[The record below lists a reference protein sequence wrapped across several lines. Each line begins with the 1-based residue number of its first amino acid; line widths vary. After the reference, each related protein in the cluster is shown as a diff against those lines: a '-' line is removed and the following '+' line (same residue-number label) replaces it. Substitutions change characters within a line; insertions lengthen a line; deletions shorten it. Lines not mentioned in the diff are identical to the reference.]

1 MQRQQRTRQT
11 KVADFNLAR
20 FDYDLPERLIAQRPL
35 ENREASRLMVLAQD
49 KAPILAT
56 FAELAAFLPQDSL
69 IVANN
74 SRVVPARIH
83 GHRGSRGKVELVL
96 LSPVD
101 LLQACATGDAALF
114 AEADV
119 LLRPA
124 RALRTGERLFF
135 PELQTVVLEKE
146 GRCRVKLEW
155 KGGTLADILSRHGVT
170 PLPPYIRR
178 PPNEADAERY
188 QTVYASESQRGSV
201 AAPTVGLH
209 FTPRLR
215 RDLFAAGHDW
225 CELTLFVGYGTFSPI
240 RYVDIRDHVMHAE
253 YVRIPETTALAIQK
267 AMQRGR
273 PIIAV
278 GTTSLRTIEGVIHK
292 CGSMEPWEGWLDTY
306 IYPGFPFRAIT
317 GLITNFHL
325 PKSSLL
331 VLVSALAGRERI
343 LSAYRKAVEEKMRF
357 FSYGDAMFIQR
368 T

>member
-1 MQRQQRTRQT
+1 MVSKPAVSRSEQQGVQRQQRTRQT
-11 KVADFNLAR
+11 KPADFNLA
-20 FDYDLPERLIAQRPL
+20 
-35 ENREASRLMVLAQD
+35 
-49 KAPILAT
+49 
-56 FAELAAFLPQDSL
+56 
-69 IVANN
+69 
-74 SRVVPARIH
+74 
-83 GHRGSRGKVELVL
+83 
-96 LSPVD
+96 
-101 LLQACATGDAALF
+101 LQA
-114 AEADV
+114 
-119 LLRPA
+119 
-124 RALRTGERLFF
+124 
-135 PELQTVVLEKE
+135 VVKE
-146 GRCRVKLEW
+146 DFGRCRVKLEW
-155 KGGTLADILSRHGVT
+155 TGGTLADILSRHGVT

-178 PPNEADAERY
+178 PKDEADAERY

-201 AAPTVGLH
+201 AVPTAGLH

-240 RYVDIRDHVMHAE
+240 RCVDIRDHVMHAE
-253 YVRIPETTALAIQK
+253 YVRIPEATALAIQK

-343 LSAYRKAVEEKMRF
+343 LSACRKAVEEKMRF